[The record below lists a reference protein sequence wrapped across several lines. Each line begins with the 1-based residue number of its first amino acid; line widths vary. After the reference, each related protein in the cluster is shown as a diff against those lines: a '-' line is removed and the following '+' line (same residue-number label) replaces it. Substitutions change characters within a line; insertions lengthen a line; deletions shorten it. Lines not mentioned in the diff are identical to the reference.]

1 MSATNGRSRKLL
13 FGANLFFIMCVA
25 IITATLV
32 WSLVH
37 IVHRIDGVLEA
48 VQITQAESAQQ
59 RAEHRVRNE
68 LLHSCIVELIYDVV
82 EAGRE
87 GIGTVPNPCEAAQQ
101 TPPSIDVE

>member
-13 FGANLFFIMCVA
+13 FGANLFFVVCVA
-25 IITATLV
+25 VITATLV

-59 RAEHRVRNE
+59 RSDHRVRNE
-68 LLHSCIVELIYDVV
+68 LLHSCIVELMYDIV

-87 GIGTVPNPCEAAQQ
+87 GVRGVPNPCEVAANM
-101 TPPSIDVE
+101 PPRIDPE

>member
-13 FGANLFFIMCVA
+13 FGANVFFVVCVA
-25 IITATLV
+25 AITATLV

-37 IVHRIDGVLEA
+37 LVHRIDGVLEA
-48 VQITQAESAQQ
+48 VQTTQAESAEQ

-87 GIGTVPNPCEAAQQ
+87 GIGTVPNPCEEAVN
-101 TPPSIDVE
+101 TPPLIDNE